1 MPKISG
7 KQKKMKKESTDPP
20 QPRARNFDKDE
31 VDIIM
36 REAGKHSYVLKGRFN
51 QSVTS
56 EAKQKT
62 WEGITDTVNSVNGVG
77 DRAWQNVRKK
87 WQDTMSSAR
96 EKMRHNDHDRRRTGG
111 GPSTA
116 ESLSSVERIAMESIA
131 PVTVFGI
138 DGGFDSNDPGYSVNY
153 GEAAQSS
160 SGVNNVSVSAI
171 LAENSEILG
180 ESLSEDSQIS
190 FNLDQPIVQPA
201 AVHHTSSPTSSL
213 DVHHRPRS
221 TSSSFFPSGS
231 SDDDSSLPL
240 AADPAPPTPG
250 PRIVTGILRPQ
261 PRILFPQPRGPALQ
275 TPFRRP
281 FLQPRQIRAQ
291 PRQPGPRA
299 PSPLVSANIPRLQ
312 SNRTVTRDI
321 RKDEFKQL
329 LKQHELTNKYLQQL
343 VELKRR
349 KYEFEYGID
358 IMAPM
363 DSTDSDN

>member
-1 MPKISG
+1 MFFRPLCTILRFYEHLNLTFIRNINITTKLLLLYPALDRFTFLGALCPLELVCMPLTLISPSCG
-7 KQKKMKKESTDPP
+7 GLFHVYL
-20 QPRARNFDKDE
+20 R
-31 VDIIM
+31 
-36 REAGKHSYVLKGRFN
+36 
-51 QSVTS
+51 VT
-56 EAKQKT
+56 ALL
-62 WEGITDTVNSVNGVG
+62 
-77 DRAWQNVRKK
+77 
-87 WQDTMSSAR
+87 SSAR
-96 EKMRHNDHDRRRTGG
+96 KKMRHNDHDRRRTGG

-131 PVTVFGI
+131 SVTVFGI

-190 FNLDQPIVQPA
+190 FNFGQPIVQPA
-201 AVHHTSSPTSSL
+201 AVHHTSSPTPSL

-221 TSSSFFPSGS
+221 TSSSFSPSGS

-240 AADPAPPTPG
+240 AADPAPPTPPPAPPT

-275 TPFRRP
+275 RQFRRP